1 MFKLVK
7 YELIGKS
14 RNILGGIALLVLL
27 NIFFEIG
34 FTFWWRGGSE
44 ASLLCAILLGI
55 VAFIAVGV
63 DIISLLRRDLFGN
76 TGYLVFTLPQSGYSI
91 LGAKLIAGSVEL
103 LTFVI
108 TQSFIILYYLIFR
121 SEGFI
126 LKQFLESIPNLI
138 PVALNAV
145 VSVGSGFLLLLLM
158 IAFSLVLTRS
168 LLTAKKFGK
177 IISFGIF
184 IALTYGIALLDNKLR
199 SLLSFASEIKS
210 YPMIG
215 GSLTLELMNR
225 IDILFTLAIS
235 VVLFIVSGYL
245 LDRKLEV

>member
-1 MFKLVK
+1 M
-7 YELIGKS
+7 
-14 RNILGGIALLVLL
+14 
-27 NIFFEIG
+27 
-34 FTFWWRGGSE
+34 
-44 ASLLCAILLGI
+44 
-55 VAFIAVGV
+55 
-63 DIISLLRRDLFGN
+63 
-76 TGYLVFTLPQSGYSI
+76 
-91 LGAKLIAGSVEL
+91 
-103 LTFVI
+103 
-108 TQSFIILYYLIFR
+108 
-121 SEGFI
+121 
-126 LKQFLESIPNLI
+126 KQFLESIPNLI

-215 GSLTLELMNR
+215 GNLTLELMNR
-225 IDILFTLAIS
+225 IDIIFTLAIS
-235 VVLFIVSGYL
+235 VVLFMVSGYL